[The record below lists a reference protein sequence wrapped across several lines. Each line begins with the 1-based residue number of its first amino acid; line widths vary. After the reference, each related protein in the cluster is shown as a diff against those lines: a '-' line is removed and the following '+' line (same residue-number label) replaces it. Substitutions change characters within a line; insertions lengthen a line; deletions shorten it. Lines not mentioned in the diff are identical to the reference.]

1 MEEELGIRE
10 AVGTEVS
17 RYPYTY
23 PGRDTIELI
32 FFRVTR
38 FVGEPRNLIFHE
50 VRWATVGEMAAYDFV
65 EGDAGFLRS
74 LSR

>member
-1 MEEELGIRE
+1 
-10 AVGTEVS
+10 
-17 RYPYTY
+17 
-23 PGRDTIELI
+23 
-32 FFRVTR
+32 VTR